1 MKHKFEPHLQLKAIR
16 KVLDITQEQ
25 FAKMLGFSYPYLLA
39 VETGQRNMS
48 GPLARKISRLLGVPL
63 DRIRNKHAPA
73 MSWDRAS
80 NKLVPFS
87 LKTFEKHGV
96 QLPVFLMPDDSRDLI
111 TPTLK
116 DYTKAF
122 DAVLDSAVVVHRLGA
137 VIQSF
142 LELFN
147 EHFRSDAA
155 IDAFLASY
163 KKLYPGDKRRLGA
176 RALIG
181 YIYHIQELESYR
193 PEKPKKRRNRRR
205 I

>member
-1 MKHKFEPHLQLKAIR
+1 MKHKYERHKQLKKIR
-16 KVLDITQEQ
+16 DVLGKTQKQLAE
-25 FAKMLGFSYPYLLA
+25 MLGFSYPYLLA
-39 VETGQRNMS
+39 VETGQRDMS
-48 GPLARKISRLLGVPL
+48 GPLARKISQLFGVPL
-63 DRIRNKHAPA
+63 DRIRNKQAPA

-80 NKLVPFS
+80 KKLVPFS

-96 QLPVFLMPDDSRDLI
+96 QLPVFLMPDDSQDLI
-111 TPTLK
+111 GPTLN
-116 DYTKAF
+116 DYSKAF
-122 DAVLDSAVVVHRLGA
+122 NAVLDSAVVIHRLGA

-163 KKLYPGDKRRLGA
+163 KKLYPGDKRLGA

-181 YIYHIQELESYR
+181 YIYDIQELESSR
-193 PEKPKKRRNRRR
+193 PEKPKKTRNRRR
-205 I
+205 V

>member
-1 MKHKFEPHLQLKAIR
+1 
-16 KVLDITQEQ
+16 
-25 FAKMLGFSYPYLLA
+25 
-39 VETGQRNMS
+39 
-48 GPLARKISRLLGVPL
+48 
-63 DRIRNKHAPA
+63 

-80 NKLVPFS
+80 KKLVPFS

-96 QLPVFLMPDDSRDLI
+96 QLPVFLMPDDSKDLI
-111 TPTLK
+111 TPTLN
-116 DYTKAF
+116 DYSKAF
-122 DAVLDSAVVVHRLGA
+122 DAVLDSAGVIHRLGT

-147 EHFRSDAA
+147 EHFGSDTA

-163 KKLYPGDKRRLGA
+163 KKLYPGDKGVGA

-181 YIYHIQELESYR
+181 YIYDLQENKFSQ
-193 PEKPKKRRNRRR
+193 PEKPKKARKRKR